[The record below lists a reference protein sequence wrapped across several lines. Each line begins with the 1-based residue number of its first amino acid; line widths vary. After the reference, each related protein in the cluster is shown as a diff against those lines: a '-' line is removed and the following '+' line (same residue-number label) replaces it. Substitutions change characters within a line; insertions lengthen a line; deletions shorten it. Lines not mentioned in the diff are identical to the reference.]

1 MKQFF
6 AIPLA
11 VATLIATPCAQA
23 LDTSI
28 PQAGLPSAPQYSA
41 SLLPETAGVVP
52 WRTLAKVEPVK
63 RDGKILPEFDKEV
76 LGLDQR
82 KIRIQ
87 GFILP
92 MDLGEKQKHFLISA
106 VPPHCPFCLPA
117 GPDAIVEVVANKPV
131 AYGLEPIV
139 IQGKLAVLKDD
150 PSGVF
155 YRMTDAQPVAR
166 ETRRSAG
173 PDIAQ

>member
-1 MKQFF
+1 MKQVFV
-6 AIPLA
+6 APLA
-11 VATLIATPCAQA
+11 LATFVAASAAHA
-23 LDTSI
+23 LDSSI
-28 PQAGLPSAPQYSA
+28 PQSGLPTAPQYSA
-41 SLLPETAGVVP
+41 SLLPETEGVVP

-63 RDGKILPEFDKEV
+63 RDGRIVPLFDKEV

-82 KIRIQ
+82 KIKIQ

-92 MDLGEKQKHFLISA
+92 MDLGDKQKHFLISA

-117 GPDAIVEVVANKPV
+117 GPDAVVEVLASKPV
-131 AYGLEPIV
+131 PYGFEPVV
-139 IQGKLAVLKDD
+139 IEGKLAVLRDD

-166 ETRRSAG
+166 EARRSIGSEVA
-173 PDIAQ
+173 P